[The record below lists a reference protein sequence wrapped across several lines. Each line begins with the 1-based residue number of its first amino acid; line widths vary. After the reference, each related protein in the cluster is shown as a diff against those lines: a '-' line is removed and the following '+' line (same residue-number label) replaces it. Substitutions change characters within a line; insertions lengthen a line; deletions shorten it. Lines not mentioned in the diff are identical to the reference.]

1 MCQQRYKNKY
11 KNWGSLYFFSNKA
24 RKAQKQKICS
34 HSRKLMAWLENH
46 SSTQLKQLSCI
57 LLKYLS
63 LSQSITMFFTNWFNT
78 DIHSFIRAISID
90 SLTDLLP
97 WQALCFLF
105 ITIILPCNRLRPF
118 PAPEGNPFSLV
129 QLPAWHSVS
138 LLFRRSKRTREN
150 S

>member
-1 MCQQRYKNKY
+1 MRITVFLFKRAKKQANK
-11 KNWGSLYFFSNKA
+11 KLQSSQKA
-24 RKAQKQKICS
+24 NCLTRKS
-34 HSRKLMAWLENH
+34 S

-57 LLKYLS
+57 LLKCLS
-63 LSQSITMFFTNWFNT
+63 LSQTITMFSTNWFNT

-129 QLPAWHSVS
+129 QLPAWHSAS
-138 LLFRRSKRTREN
+138 LLFRRSKRTGEN
-150 S
+150 SQVGH